1 MKDLIK
7 RLTEEYGPSG
17 AEEKVANIIKEEIAP
32 YVDEVKTD
40 KLGSV
45 IARKKGSGAKVM
57 LAAHI
62 DEIGLIVTHID
73 KDGFLRF
80 DTVGGVA
87 TFRLTGLRVIFANGQ
102 VGVIDVEKVDN
113 IANAGIDKLFIDIGA
128 VSKEDAQK
136 KVSIGDFAVFRQDF
150 VDLGDRVIAKALDDR
165 IGCAVLIETAK
176 RLKTSPNDI
185 YFVFTVQEEVGLRGA
200 TASAFAV
207 DPDIGIAVDVTR
219 TGDMPESMTME
230 VSLGKGP
237 AIKVKDSGIIS
248 NPKVRQLLVDTAK
261 SAGIPYQLEIL
272 LGGATDASSIE
283 RTRGGVPSGVISV
296 PTRHLHTPSEMV
308 DINDVDGCIKL
319 LTAVLEKDLKSEGF

>member
-17 AEEKVANIIKEEIAP
+17 AERKVANIIKEEITP
-32 YVDEVKTD
+32 FVDEVKID

-45 IARKKGSGAKVM
+45 IARKKGLGVKVM

-87 TFRLTGLRVIFANGQ
+87 TFRLTGLRVVFSNGQ

-128 VSKEDAQK
+128 KSKEDAQS

-165 IGCAVLIETAK
+165 IGCAILIETAK
-176 RLKTSPNDI
+176 CLKDSPNDV

-207 DPDIGIAVDVTR
+207 DPDVGIAVDVTR

-248 NPKVRQLLVDTAK
+248 NPKVRQLLIDTAK
-261 SAGIPYQLEIL
+261 DSGIPYQMEIL

-283 RTRGGVPSGVISV
+283 RTRSGVPSGVISV

-308 DINDVDGCIKL
+308 DVNDVEGCVRL
-319 LTAVLEKDLKSEGF
+319 LTAVLEKDLRAMGF

>member
-1 MKDLIK
+1 MKELIK

-17 AEEKVANIIKEEIAP
+17 AEGKVANIIKEEITP
-32 YVDEVKTD
+32 FVDEVKID

-45 IARKKGSGAKVM
+45 IARKKGLGVKVM

-73 KDGFLRF
+73 KSGFLRF
-80 DTVGGVA
+80 DAVGGVA
-87 TFRLTGLRVIFANGQ
+87 TFRLTGLRVVFANGQ

-128 VSKEDAQK
+128 KSKEDAQS

-165 IGCAVLIETAK
+165 IGCAILIETAK
-176 RLKTSPNDI
+176 CLKDSPNDV
-185 YFVFTVQEEVGLRGA
+185 YFVFTVQEEVGHRGA

-207 DPDIGIAVDVTR
+207 DPDVGIAVDVTR
-219 TGDMPESMTME
+219 TGDMPESMIME

-248 NPKVRQLLVDTAK
+248 NPKVRQLLIDTAK
-261 SAGIPYQLEIL
+261 DSGIPYQMEIL

-283 RTRGGVPSGVISV
+283 KTRSGVPSGVISV

-308 DINDVDGCIKL
+308 DVNDVKGCVKL
-319 LTAVLEKDLKSEGF
+319 LTAVLEKDLKAVGF

>member
-1 MKDLIK
+1 MKELIK
-7 RLTEEYGPSG
+7 KLTEEYGPSG
-17 AEEKVANIIKEEIAP
+17 AERKVIKLIKEEITP
-32 YVDEVKTD
+32 FVDEVKID
-40 KLGSV
+40 KLGSL

-57 LAAHI
+57 LAAHV

-87 TFRLTGLRVIFANGQ
+87 TFRLTGLRVVFYNGQ

-128 VSKEDAQK
+128 KSKDEAQT

-165 IGCAVLIETAK
+165 IGCAILVETAK
-176 RLKTSPNDI
+176 RLKDTPNDI

-207 DPDIGIAVDVTR
+207 DPDVGIAVDVTR
-219 TGDMPESMTME
+219 TGDMPESITME
-230 VSLGKGP
+230 VALGKGP

-248 NPKVRQLLVDTAK
+248 NPKVRQLLIDTAK
-261 SAGIPYQLEIL
+261 DAGIPYQMEVL

-308 DINDVDGCIKL
+308 DISDVEGCIKL
-319 LTAVLEKDLKSEGF
+319 LTAVLEKDLKAEGF

>member
-136 KVSIGDFAVFRQDF
+136 KVSIGDFAVCRQDF

-165 IGCAVLIETAK
+165 IG
-176 RLKTSPNDI
+176 
-185 YFVFTVQEEVGLRGA
+185 
-200 TASAFAV
+200 
-207 DPDIGIAVDVTR
+207 
-219 TGDMPESMTME
+219 
-230 VSLGKGP
+230 
-237 AIKVKDSGIIS
+237 
-248 NPKVRQLLVDTAK
+248 
-261 SAGIPYQLEIL
+261 
-272 LGGATDASSIE
+272 
-283 RTRGGVPSGVISV
+283 
-296 PTRHLHTPSEMV
+296 
-308 DINDVDGCIKL
+308 
-319 LTAVLEKDLKSEGF
+319 